1 MAATQTAGGRTAVA
15 GSLRRSDGDA
25 RRTAPP
31 HAEPMVTPMGMH
43 SVFIMAR
50 HLALHDVLH
59 GYRIEE
65 RLLRP
70 DCGV

>member
-1 MAATQTAGGRTAVA
+1 
-15 GSLRRSDGDA
+15 
-25 RRTAPP
+25 
-31 HAEPMVTPMGMH
+31 MVTPMGMH